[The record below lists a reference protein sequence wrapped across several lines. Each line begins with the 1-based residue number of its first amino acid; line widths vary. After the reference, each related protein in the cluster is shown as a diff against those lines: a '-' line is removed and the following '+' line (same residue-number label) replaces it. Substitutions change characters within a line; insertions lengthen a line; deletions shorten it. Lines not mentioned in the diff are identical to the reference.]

1 MAVVSELISKFSF
14 VGDLAPQREFN
25 ENLKLSLGLLA
36 GVGAAIVGAAGG
48 VFAFVAS
55 TTQAADALT
64 DMNAETGISV
74 ESIQELGFAAE
85 MSGSSAEA
93 MTASLAGLSKVAG
106 DAARGLG
113 RGKKAFE
120 ELGISVKDASGNV
133 KTADV
138 LFNELRDSFDRL
150 GTDMSTQKSIIA
162 SLGLDPSTLQLLNS
176 SSEEVALLTQRA
188 RDLGIVTTEQAEAAA
203 AFQDSLGVAKFAVSA
218 LSQQIAINLA
228 PSTQKI
234 TDGFTEFLVA
244 NKDLIKDGLQY
255 LGEVITSTAGFI
267 GRMAPL
273 VLALGAAFV
282 VAQLATGGF
291 AAIMGFVLSPVVLI
305 TAAIVALLLIVDDL
319 LTALDG
325 GQSVIADFFMEFFG
339 WDIVPVLQGIVD
351 GFKAMFAQLL
361 SLAQPFFDAFGQ
373 LFDAVILA
381 FQGDWNGALDALL
394 GAFNSAGE
402 GIKNIF
408 LGLFNF
414 INAAFSQMLGAVI
427 SLFNSD
433 WVGAIDS
440 LLAAFGSAGDAI
452 KNIFIGLFGFIGSA
466 FSQILGSIKSAA
478 TSILPDWAVDLISSG
493 ESPAAIAGNA
503 APLPSGSGQDPLDVP
518 TLTPNDVVAMTPAGA
533 TSINNSQVK
542 QEIKIDISASD
553 PKAAG
558 AAVDNALQDQLK
570 TAKTQVNRGGR

>member
-1 MAVVSELISKFSF
+1 MAVVNELVTKFSF
-14 VGDLAPQREFN
+14 TGDLAPQREFN

-120 ELGISVKDASGNV
+120 ELGISVKDASGDV

-381 FQGDWNGALDALL
+381 FKGDWDGALEALL
-394 GAFNSAGE
+394 AAFGSAGE

-408 LGLFNF
+408 LGLFDF
-414 INAAFSQMLGAVI
+414 IGT
-427 SLFNSD
+427 
-433 WVGAIDS
+433 
-440 LLAAFGSAGDAI
+440 AFG
-452 KNIFIGLFGFIGSA
+452 
-466 FSQILGSIKSAA
+466 QILGGIKSAA

-493 ESPAAIAGNA
+493 ESPASIAGNVVQAQSPAVAAGNA

-542 QEIKIDISASD
+542 QDIKIDISASD